1 MYTGKKVLVIDDTK
15 LVRKIITA
23 ILKSHEIDSFEAEN
37 GLEGLTV
44 LEAEFENIRAITVD
58 VEMPIMDGF
67 EFVKKVKEKAKYR
80 NIPLIFVTSL
90 SEREEI
96 ERGLELGV
104 YDYII
109 KPVEKNM
116 VYLKIRNAIQSYE
129 NSIELEELNNSI
141 MRKNLELETMVSL
154 RTRELEEMTRS
165 LITALESAN
174 FYNDENTGKHIMR
187 VAAYSELIA
196 KELGMPQDFVEKI
209 KLYAPIHDIGK
220 VGIPDEILKKPG
232 KYTSEEFEI
241 MKKHVI
247 IGYNMLKDSPIPD
260 IAKNIILYHH
270 EKWNGEGYGAGL
282 KGEAI
287 PIEARIVAISDVF
300 DALST
305 KRIYK
310 DKFEIDETLNIMRDG
325 REKHFDPN
333 IFDLFLKNLDKVLA
347 VKEKYKDEE

>member
-1 MYTGKKVLVIDDTK
+1 MDNGKKVLVIDDTK

-23 ILKSHEIDSFEAEN
+23 ILKIHEIDSFEAEN

-44 LEAEFENIRAITVD
+44 LESEFENISAVTVD

-67 EFVKKVKEKAKYR
+67 EFVRKVKENSKYK

-90 SEREEI
+90 SEKEEM
-96 ERGLELGV
+96 EKGLELGV

-116 VYLKIRNAIQSYE
+116 VYLKIRNAINFYE
-129 NSIELEELNNSI
+129 NSIELEKLNRSVI
-141 MRKNLELETMVSL
+141 RKNLELETMVSL

-165 LITALESAN
+165 LIAALESAN
-174 FYNDENTGKHIMR
+174 LYNDENTGKHIMR

-196 KELGMPQDFVEKI
+196 KELGMPRDFIEKI

-232 KYTSEEFEI
+232 KYTPEEFEI
-241 MKKHVI
+241 MKNHVK

-270 EKWNGEGYGAGL
+270 EKWNGDGYGAGL
-282 KGEAI
+282 KGEEI

-305 KRIYK
+305 KRVYK
-310 DKFEIDETLNIMRDG
+310 EKFEIDKTLNIMREG
-325 REKHFDPN
+325 RGEHFDPN
-333 IFDLFLKNLDKVLA
+333 IFDLFLANLDKVLV